1 MERGH
6 TRNMSSA
13 ATASAQCVLTFLV
26 ERVAKKMWTRAL
38 WVSRPAAAAKDCA
51 SCGAGRGMQRG
62 TAEWGKEVSSRSR
75 MVSC

>member
-1 MERGH
+1 
-6 TRNMSSA
+6 
-13 ATASAQCVLTFLV
+13 
-26 ERVAKKMWTRAL
+26 MWTRAL